1 MKKIMLALAV
11 TVLAVSANAAS
22 FKWIASNIYGAD
34 GNKYAGEVTLMA
46 YAVGDTA
53 ADAFVAATATSSDAG
68 AVSYTFSNDSLV
80 GGTYYNFF
88 FTATQTIDGEDY
100 VFTSMEKQN
109 IQAQAT
115 STPNISFGNMASA
128 TQAAGAWAT
137 AAVPEP
143 TSGLLLLLGVA
154 GLALRRKQK

>member
-11 TVLAVSANAAS
+11 AVLAAAANAAS
-22 FKWIASNIYGAD
+22 FKWTAANVYGAD
-34 GNKYAGEVTLMA
+34 GNKFAGEVTLMA

-53 ADAFVAATATSSDAG
+53 ADAFVATTFTPTTAGSIST
-68 AVSYTFSNDSLV
+68 TFSNDNLV

-88 FTATQTIDGEDY
+88 FVAEQIVDGETY
-100 VFTSMEKQN
+100 VFTSAEKQN

-115 STPNISFGNMASA
+115 STPSILFGNQATA

-154 GLALRRKQK
+154 GLALRRK